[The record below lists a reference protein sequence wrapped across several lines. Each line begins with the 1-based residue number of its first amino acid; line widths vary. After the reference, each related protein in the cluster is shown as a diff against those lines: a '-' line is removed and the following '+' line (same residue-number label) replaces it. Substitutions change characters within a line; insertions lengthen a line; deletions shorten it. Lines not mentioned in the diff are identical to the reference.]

1 MKIHIVF
8 LFCTLICISCK
19 QVRLV
24 AYSISGTYEK
34 HSAQGMAVWD
44 NYAVLLN
51 DQGLCRIYSLDRK
64 ELAGSYRLGS
74 FHKNNHANCASFG
87 VEYPEGNMTFP
98 ALYVSECR
106 RPYRCFVE
114 NVNLDSAK
122 VIQTLQYQ
130 AAGGEAQVVHDW
142 IVDCEERKLYGV
154 SRLLVPDGN
163 KASDSLRIIRFPLPL
178 LSDGNVTLT
187 AKDVEEQ
194 FHIYLPNLLQG
205 GSIRKGILYLP
216 VGLHTGNEHRKDAER
231 AIVMVNLKRQQVT
244 HILNLQEK
252 LMNEPEDV
260 DFHGKH
266 LLLFC
271 GQTGGIYQIKH

>member
-1 MKIHIVF
+1 M
-8 LFCTLICISCK
+8 
-19 QVRLV
+19 
-24 AYSISGTYEK
+24 
-34 HSAQGMAVWD
+34 
-44 NYAVLLN
+44 
-51 DQGLCRIYSLDRK
+51 
-64 ELAGSYRLGS
+64 
-74 FHKNNHANCASFG
+74 
-87 VEYPEGNMTFP
+87 
-98 ALYVSECR
+98 
-106 RPYRCFVE
+106 E
-114 NVNLDSAK
+114 NINLDSAK

-130 AAGGEAQVVHDW
+130 AGGGEAQVVHDW
-142 IVDCEERKLYGV
+142 IVDREERKLYGV

-271 GQTGGIYQIKH
+271 GQTGGIYRIKH

>member
-98 ALYVSECR
+98 ALYVS
-106 RPYRCFVE
+106 P
-114 NVNLDSAK
+114 
-122 VIQTLQYQ
+122 TL
-130 AAGGEAQVVHDW
+130 
-142 IVDCEERKLYGV
+142 
-154 SRLLVPDGN
+154 S
-163 KASDSLRIIRFPLPL
+163 
-178 LSDGNVTLT
+178 
-187 AKDVEEQ
+187 
-194 FHIYLPNLLQG
+194 
-205 GSIRKGILYLP
+205 
-216 VGLHTGNEHRKDAER
+216 
-231 AIVMVNLKRQQVT
+231 
-244 HILNLQEK
+244 
-252 LMNEPEDV
+252 
-260 DFHGKH
+260 
-266 LLLFC
+266 LFC
-271 GQTGGIYQIKH
+271 GKCQLG